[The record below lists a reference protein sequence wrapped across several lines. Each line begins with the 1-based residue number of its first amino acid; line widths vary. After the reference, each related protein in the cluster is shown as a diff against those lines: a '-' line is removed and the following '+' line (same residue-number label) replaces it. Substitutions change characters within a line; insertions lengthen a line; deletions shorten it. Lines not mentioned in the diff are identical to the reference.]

1 MKQILLWL
9 IEHSRTFLIIYG
21 IAFFVILAIIIEN
34 IVSPGYTEGL
44 NGTPNELKLKYL
56 ADTALK
62 GLSEQEMEDKAR
74 EAIRAK
80 EKDLIA
86 MALLLLLRY
95 LYFGGM
101 LPVE

>member
-34 IVSPGYTEGL
+34 TVSPGYTQNDANRWLYMG
-44 NGTPNELKLKYL
+44 NI
-56 ADTALK
+56 ALII
-62 GLSEQEMEDKAR
+62 LM
-74 EAIRAK
+74 
-80 EKDLIA
+80 IA
-86 MALLLLLRY
+86 TVFLLLLRY

>member
-34 IVSPGYTEGL
+34 TVSPGYTQNDANRWLYMG
-44 NGTPNELKLKYL
+44 NI
-56 ADTALK
+56 ALII
-62 GLSEQEMEDKAR
+62 LM
-74 EAIRAK
+74 
-80 EKDLIA
+80 IA
-86 MALLLLLRY
+86 TALLLLLRY

>member
-34 IVSPGYTEGL
+34 IVSPGYTQNDANRWLYMG
-44 NGTPNELKLKYL
+44 NI
-56 ADTALK
+56 ALII
-62 GLSEQEMEDKAR
+62 LM
-74 EAIRAK
+74 
-80 EKDLIA
+80 IA

>member
-1 MKQILLWL
+1 MKQILLWM

-34 IVSPGYTEGL
+34 MVSPGYTQDDANRWLYMG
-44 NGTPNELKLKYL
+44 NI
-56 ADTALK
+56 ALII
-62 GLSEQEMEDKAR
+62 LM
-74 EAIRAK
+74 
-80 EKDLIA
+80 IA
-86 MALLLLLRY
+86 TALLLLLRY

>member
-1 MKQILLWL
+1 M

-34 IVSPGYTEGL
+34 MVSPGYTQDDANRWLYMG
-44 NGTPNELKLKYL
+44 NI
-56 ADTALK
+56 ALII
-62 GLSEQEMEDKAR
+62 LM
-74 EAIRAK
+74 
-80 EKDLIA
+80 IA
-86 MALLLLLRY
+86 TALLLLLRY

>member
-34 IVSPGYTEGL
+34 IVSPGYTQNDANRWLYMG
-44 NGTPNELKLKYL
+44 NI
-56 ADTALK
+56 ALII
-62 GLSEQEMEDKAR
+62 LM
-74 EAIRAK
+74 
-80 EKDLIA
+80 IA
-86 MALLLLLRY
+86 TALLLLLRY
-95 LYFGGM
+95 LYFGGI

>member
-34 IVSPGYTEGL
+34 IVSPGYTQNDANRWLYMG
-44 NGTPNELKLKYL
+44 NI
-56 ADTALK
+56 ALII
-62 GLSEQEMEDKAR
+62 LM
-74 EAIRAK
+74 
-80 EKDLIA
+80 IA
-86 MALLLLLRY
+86 TALLLLLRY